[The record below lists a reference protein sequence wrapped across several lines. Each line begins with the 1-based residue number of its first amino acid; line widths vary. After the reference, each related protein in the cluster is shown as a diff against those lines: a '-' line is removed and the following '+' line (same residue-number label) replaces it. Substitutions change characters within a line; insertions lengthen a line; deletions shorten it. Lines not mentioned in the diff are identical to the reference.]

1 MELLT
6 VKKEPT
12 RGKLYILYMWVGEGD
27 EMVVKIGVTTKPE
40 VVDRV
45 LEIIRSYY
53 FAYRVCPKIYAKRF
67 KTVGNVFAKEKQL
80 HKYFEEYKYE
90 FDKPFSGK
98 TEFFKGIDE
107 EELLDAYD
115 RCVKGT
121 LDEAGTEEQ

>member
-1 MELLT
+1 MGLLT

-12 RGKLYILYMWVGEGD
+12 KGKLYILYMWVGE
-27 EMVVKIGVTTKPE
+27 EEELMVKIGVTTKPE

-53 FAYRVCPKIYAKRF
+53 FAYRVCPKVYPKRF
-67 KTVGNVFAKEKQL
+67 KTVDNVYAKERQL

-107 EELLDAYD
+107 EELLDVYD
-115 RCVKGT
+115 RCIKGT
-121 LDEAGTEEQ
+121 LDEVQEEE

>member
-1 MELLT
+1 MGLLT

-12 RGKLYILYMWVGEGD
+12 RGKLYILYMWVSDED

-53 FAYRVCPKIYAKRF
+53 FAYRICPKVYPKRF
-67 KTVGNVFAKEKQL
+67 KTVDSVYAKEKQL
-80 HKYFEEYKYE
+80 HKYFEEYNYK
-90 FDKPFSGK
+90 FDKPFSGC
-98 TEFFKGIDE
+98 TEIFKGIDE

-115 RCVKGT
+115 RCVEGT
-121 LDEAGTEEQ
+121 LDETGTEEG